1 MNKRITSA
9 CAIAMLFGLVAPAA
23 VVNAQAVKDTAD
35 TEVNLTVQ
43 PNSAGSLRF
52 SIAPQK
58 SATLFVNFGGTE
70 ANSAMVAP
78 SIRDDRA
85 GNPRS
90 YTLRADITDF
100 ETADKSAI
108 IGNENARM
116 WLTAAT
122 GINGTTSSVGN
133 WSDASPMGEQ
143 VTLLNRTG
151 ITLPDVS
158 TTYTPNLRVTLP
170 TVREG
175 DTTVVDVQAGEYSA
189 TLTQSLY

>member
-1 MNKRITSA
+1 MNRKIIRA
-9 CAIAMLFGLVAPAA
+9 VAIAAAFGLVAPSAA
-23 VVNAQAVKDTAD
+23 ANAQTAADTAD
-35 TEVNLTVQ
+35 TTVNLTVS

-52 SIAPQK
+52 SVAPQA
-58 SATLFVNFGGTE
+58 STSLIVNFGGTA

-90 YTLRADITDF
+90 YALRADITDF
-100 ETADKSAI
+100 ETSTGATIS
-108 IGNENARM
+108 NENVRM
-116 WLTAAT
+116 WLTAVT
-122 GINGTTSSVGN
+122 GINGTTTSVGS
-133 WSDASPMGEQ
+133 WADATNMSGQ

-158 TTYTPNLRVTLP
+158 TTYTPNIRVTLP
-170 TVREG
+170 TVTEG
-175 DTTVVDVQAGEYSA
+175 DTTVVDVEAGEYSA

>member
-1 MNKRITSA
+1 MASP
-9 CAIAMLFGLVAPAA
+9 LG
-23 VVNAQAVKDTAD
+23 
-35 TEVNLTVQ
+35 
-43 PNSAGSLRF
+43 
-52 SIAPQK
+52 
-58 SATLFVNFGGTE
+58 
-70 ANSAMVAP
+70 
-78 SIRDDRA
+78 
-85 GNPRS
+85 RS
-90 YTLRADITDF
+90 HGHPRADLVTVTGQVSRPPPGRTQWPLTF

-116 WLTAAT
+116 WLTAVT